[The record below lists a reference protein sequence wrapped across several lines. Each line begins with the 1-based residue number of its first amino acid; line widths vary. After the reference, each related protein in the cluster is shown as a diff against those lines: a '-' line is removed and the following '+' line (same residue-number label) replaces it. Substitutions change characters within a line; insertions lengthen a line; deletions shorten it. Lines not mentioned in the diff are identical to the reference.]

1 MTRWWLCAAVGALL
15 AGSALP
21 AHTPAPTPA
30 LPRSDLPRSTLAVR
44 ASTGE
49 WSEWWR
55 SDAAPTRWRAPLPT
69 VANAV
74 KWQTLRPGLARGT
87 LRLAGTGEAWRIR
100 AIVVSIDPRHF
111 RLRLDAAVGD
121 DGRAGPWTVDD
132 APRDAAL
139 ALNAGQFTSDGGP
152 WGWVVHEGREIRPP
166 GSGPLAP
173 AVVVD
178 ATGAVR
184 FVPPREI
191 AALRDSPSAS
201 PIVEAFQSYP
211 TLLDGD
217 GDVPAPLTDTGRG
230 LDLAHRDSRLAI
242 GETRDGNLLVLLTRF
257 EGLGGTLESLPF
269 GITVPETAAL
279 MGALGARQAVMLDGG
294 LSGQLLVRTSPSS
307 PPLAWRGLRRVA
319 LGLVAVARQ

>member
-1 MTRWWLCAAVGALL
+1 VRWK
-15 AGSALP
+15 
-21 AHTPAPTPA
+21 
-30 LPRSDLPRSTLAVR
+30 R
-44 ASTGE
+44 
-49 WSEWWR
+49 
-55 SDAAPTRWRAPLPT
+55 
-69 VANAV
+69 
-74 KWQTLRPGLARGT
+74 LRPGLAWGE

-100 AIVVSIDPRHF
+100 AIVVSIDPRRF

-173 AVVVD
+173 AITVD
-178 ATGAVR
+178 SAGTLR
-184 FVPPREI
+184 FVAPRDI
-191 AALRDSPSAS
+191 AALRDSALGAS
-201 PIVEAFQSYP
+201 LVEAFQSYP
-211 TLLDGD
+211 TLLQGD
-217 GDVPAPLTDTGRG
+217 GAVPTPLSDSGRG

-242 GETRDGNLLVLLTRF
+242 GQTRDGNLLVLITRF

-279 MGALGARQAVMLDGG
+279 MGALGAYQAVMLDGG
-294 LSGQLLVRTSPSS
+294 LSGQLLVRPSPSS
-307 PPLAWRGLRRVA
+307 RPLAWRGLRRVA
-319 LGLVAVARQ
+319 LGLVATARQ